1 MIVLGSFP
9 LGNPDF
15 ALCNRT
21 RNPKT
26 DFASEKSVLMVD
38 FNYEIQIRISWICS
52 LPFDWEIGKRICK
65 ALLVNSGLL
74 FANLC
79 VRVQDHCS

>member
-1 MIVLGSFP
+1 MIVLGSFR

-15 ALCNRT
+15 GLCNRT

-38 FNYEIQIRISWICS
+38 FNYEIQIRISWIRF

-65 ALLVNSGLL
+65 TLLVNSGLL

-79 VRVQDHCS
+79 VRVQDRCS